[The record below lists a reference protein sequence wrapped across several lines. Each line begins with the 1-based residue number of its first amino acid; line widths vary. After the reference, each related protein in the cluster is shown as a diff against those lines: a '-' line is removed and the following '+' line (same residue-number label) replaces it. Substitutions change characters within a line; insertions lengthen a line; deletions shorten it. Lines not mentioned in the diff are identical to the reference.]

1 MLSRVTSFEALRE
14 ILYNAIA
21 NKDYAGPD
29 IQMHVYDDHIEVWN
43 EGELPEGYTEETL
56 MGNHSSKPRNR
67 TIANGMFKAGFID
80 TWGRGYMKIR
90 EGFEAAGMPMPKVQ
104 NFCGGVRV
112 SVQRT
117 KFMEMTNIADDV
129 TSDVT
134 SLSPIQ
140 LTERQREIIR
150 MINENERISAAEMSR
165 VLSVVV
171 RTIRRDLN
179 EMQDKGIIKRDG
191 NTSAGKWIIL
201 SRS

>member
-1 MLSRVTSFEALRE
+1 MRYGAKM
-14 ILYNAIA
+14 I
-21 NKDYAGPD
+21 
-29 IQMHVYDDHIEVWN
+29 
-43 EGELPEGYTEETL
+43 
-56 MGNHSSKPRNR
+56 
-67 TIANGMFKAGFID
+67 
-80 TWGRGYMKIR
+80 
-90 EGFEAAGMPMPKVQ
+90 AAGIPMPKVQ

-117 KFMEMTNIADDV
+117 KFMEMTNVADDV
-129 TSDVT
+129 TSDVI

-150 MINENERISAAEMSR
+150 MTNKNERISAAEMSR

-179 EMQDKGIIKRDG
+179 EMQEKGIIKRDG

-201 SRS
+201 KSGTGTSDSQE